1 MADRGDDI
9 VRELR
14 RIQDMLQQLIHEVQ
28 RLRRAKE

>member
-14 RIQDMLQQLIHEVQ
+14 RIQDMLQKLIHEVE

>member
-9 VRELR
+9 VRELP